1 MAKATLARGTDG
13 RLVVLKTPLTDDPA
27 LNARLRDEGK
37 VGLLVKHPHLV
48 ETIESLE
55 HGGRPVVVVE
65 FIRGVSVAE
74 LRKSGRLGVA
84 AVARI
89 GRQIA
94 SALQAMHT
102 ARDAQGVPL
111 GIVHRDV
118 SAGNILVDTKGDAI
132 LIDLGI
138 AKFDGTRAASTNTGD
153 VIGTLRYLAPEL
165 LDGEVG
171 SAACDIWSL
180 GCVLAEAATGRPVF
194 EGKAA
199 DVLANI
205 IRFTSYE
212 ESGLDARLKRLL
224 QAMLHRSPTQRAT
237 AADVIKVLTDI
248 EAAERGGASDLADLA
263 TASLNQTQR
272 VRPDA
277 TAPTATQPADAHV
290 VAAPARRHP
299 MLSVLGGAILMAAG
313 FAGGTLVPAAEAVE
327 PAAVVRSRPGPDV
340 LPAIVNVFSNDAD
353 CVAGAVA
360 WRQLRE
366 QGALPAGP
374 VVNYPNGMPDA
385 RAFAVAHH
393 LGPNVMSPEDYSR
406 IVSPPPVNHFRTMVV
421 DRDGIVRW
429 SGSPQDA
436 SFAEALR
443 RTWATVAEEDRTVGV
458 RMPPRQPAPPPIVMP
473 ETVSPDAAEA
483 KRLMLIKEHTA
494 ALKVLDAA
502 IKARPD
508 DAELYRLRG
517 ICAATLRLNDLARA
531 SYERFLE
538 LAPDGPQAETVRVML
553 RASERADATSP

>member
-1 MAKATLARGTDG
+1 VTTTIGRYTTVRELNKGGMAKATLARGTDG

-48 ETIESLE
+48 ETLESLE

-205 IRFTSYE
+205 IRFTNYE

-224 QAMLHRSPTQRAT
+224 QTMLHRSPAQRAT

-277 TAPTATQPADAHV
+277 TAPTETQPAEAAHV
-290 VAAPARRHP
+290 VAVPAHRHR

-313 FAGGTLVPAAEAVE
+313 FAGGTAVDVGLPDYAQPGAQPPEVPQAPPARQRPSPAASPIPRPALVPAAEAVE

-340 LPAIVNVFSNDAD
+340 LPAIVNVFSDDAD
-353 CVAGAVA
+353 CLAGAVA

-436 SFAEALR
+436 SFADALR
-443 RTWATVAEEDRTVGV
+443 RTWATVAEEDRTVGLH
-458 RMPPRQPAPPPIVMP
+458 R
-473 ETVSPDAAEA
+473 
-483 KRLMLIKEHTA
+483 
-494 ALKVLDAA
+494 
-502 IKARPD
+502 
-508 DAELYRLRG
+508 
-517 ICAATLRLNDLARA
+517 
-531 SYERFLE
+531 
-538 LAPDGPQAETVRVML
+538 
-553 RASERADATSP
+553 